1 MFWEYSTLWLSVGG
15 IALLWWVWSRYE
27 VAEPNQ
33 WLLLVR
39 NGKLVK
45 AGVGIRL
52 WRGWG
57 DMVVSFTSTMQR
69 VTFETQVYT
78 KENQPVVVRGFVLW
92 SVNPEGNDPFLAFSK
107 LGIENKW
114 GQRTRDLTFHH
125 ALNRA
130 QYQAFRRM
138 LEAALRKSVVRLS
151 LPALL
156 ADPKELGGLIEG
168 ELKVA
173 VKGWGVALESLE
185 VTGTDVVEGALF
197 ADLQAAYVEG
207 SKRDALRIRL
217 EAQQKRSEMELE
229 QERDIAL
236 KRAQTQR
243 EQEVQIAQIALEK
256 EEEKA
261 RLFEQELVSRQRQL
275 AQQSALDALQ
285 LEAQHTLSM
294 KRLAFDYARRL
305 EDERLR
311 MVLQQEEQQRAFQ
324 EVEARVSREKALE
337 SALLEN
343 LTQRNALEEQKLP
356 EVRQAE
362 ITRWIVQEASQ
373 ALRQLPLRDIRWYS
387 SDAQGGPTGLLG
399 GLIESLQR
407 LVEAQTASKEAT
419 LVRTVE
425 EAQASESSGGF
436 GLMED
441 EGP

>member
-1 MFWEYSTLWLSVGG
+1 MWLIVGG
-15 IALLWWVWSRYE
+15 IALLGWAWSRYE

-45 AGVGIRL
+45 SGVGIRL
-52 WRGWG
+52 WRWWG

-78 KENQPVVVRGFVLW
+78 QENQPVVVRGFVLW

-156 ADPKELGGLIEG
+156 ADPKELGDLIEG

-197 ADLQAAYVEG
+197 ADLQARYVEG

-285 LEAQHTLSM
+285 VEAQHTLAM
-294 KRLAFDYARRL
+294 KRLGADYARRL
-305 EDERLR
+305 EEERLR
-311 MVLQQEEQQRAFQ
+311 MTLQREEWQRTLL
-324 EVEARVSREKALE
+324 EAESRAAREKVVE

-343 LTQRNALEEQKLP
+343 LAQRNALEEQKLP

-362 ITRWIVQEASQ
+362 IARLVVQEASQ

-387 SDAQGGPTGLLG
+387 SDAESGPAGIFGGF
-399 GLIESLQR
+399 IESLQG
-407 LVEAQTASKEAT
+407 LVEAQTSAKKAAFVQKAEDAKASVA
-419 LVRTVE
+419 RRIRRIR
-425 EAQASESSGGF
+425 GG
-436 GLMED
+436 
-441 EGP
+441 